1 MISYY
6 TYIYMTEKDT
16 TIDASEPIET
26 AAWNDFDEY
35 TLTLMSNKSHYK
47 KYINSKIGPNGEI
60 VKGEMNDGHSIHYDT
75 TFRKERK
82 YYKKR
87 VLELTK
93 NLINKK
99 CDDKE
104 ILDPFQEYLKCCIK
118 YLKFKDIA
126 DMIQSENHI
135 GMSVTRNSIA
145 CSGIDACDISSSF
158 VNANAIL
165 NNHIENGDEAD
176 DNDGEYEDEYYDN
189 NPQDNQSYNKI
200 VMKIPDMRRST
211 MDRYVTT
218 MKNVA
223 PPPKMILPQIKE
235 YNIDMMN
242 NAEKKQK
249 KVRKQ

>member
-6 TYIYMTEKDT
+6 TYIDNYMKEEENT
-16 TIDASEPIET
+16 TTTTVPEPAS
-26 AAWNDFDEY
+26 WNDLDEY

-47 KYINSKIGPNGEI
+47 KYISAKIGPNGEV
-60 VKGEMNDGHSIHYDT
+60 VKGELNDGHSIHYDT

-87 VLELTK
+87 VLALTK
-93 NLINKK
+93 DLINKK
-99 CDDKE
+99 CEDKE

-126 DMIQSENHI
+126 DMIQSENHTD
-135 GMSVTRNSIA
+135 VTVAANSA
-145 CSGIDACDISSSF
+145 SCGLDISSSI
-158 VNANAIL
+158 VNAQAIL
-165 NNHIENGDEAD
+165 EKRIENGDD
-176 DNDGEYEDEYYDN
+176 GDNNDGECECEDEDSDN
-189 NPQDNQSYNKI
+189 NPHDNHNKI
-200 VMKIPDMRRST
+200 VMKIPDMRRTT
-211 MDRYVTT
+211 MDSYVTT

-235 YNIDMMN
+235 FNIDMMN

>member
-6 TYIYMTEKDT
+6 TYIHTMTFPEENT
-16 TIDASEPIET
+16 TKNVPEH
-26 AAWNDFDEY
+26 AAWNDLDEY

-60 VKGEMNDGHSIHYDT
+60 VKGELNDGHSIHYDT

-87 VLELTK
+87 VLALTK
-93 NLINKK
+93 DLINKK

-126 DMIQSENHI
+126 DMIQSEHTTD
-135 GMSVTRNSIA
+135 V
-145 CSGIDACDISSSF
+145 GIDISSSF
-158 VNANAIL
+158 VNAQSIL
-165 NNHIENGDEAD
+165 DYRIENTNIDLQQERD
-176 DNDGEYEDEYYDN
+176 DCDVNDVNDDGEDYER
-189 NPQDNQSYNKI
+189 DNQSYNKI

-211 MDRYVTT
+211 MDSYVTT

-235 YNIDMMN
+235 FNIDMMN